1 MSAWSHSKFQASQGY
16 IDPISRK
23 FVFLIQHSG
32 NQGRRSLWIYDQ
44 PGLHRLSQQNRSI
57 CSPTKRV
64 ALYEH
69 TFLSPSFRRATGR
82 RHFGRCTLVCW
93 WLNISKALHAVGHFL
108 SSKCFAVLMPLYI
121 VLGAFWSRQS
131 WLSQLLSSS
140 GTWWIRLLG
149 TDWNRNSSLWKEA
162 VLVVLVLV
170 RSLLIPNTDVSVVGR
185 PTQEYHRLKPTL
197 ATSQTTFQK
206 IAIAGLER
214 WLLG

>member
-1 MSAWSHSKFQASQGY
+1 MPSVSVPGCQKQWISWCQPGHIVSFKPARATQTPSQESSCFQFSTQETKAEDPCGFTTSLDY
-16 IDPISRK
+16 IDCLNRTEQEYMLPNKKSGTLWTHL
-23 FVFLIQHSG
+23 FVTQFQKG
-32 NQGRRSLWIYDQ
+32 N
-44 PGLHRLSQQNRSI
+44 
-57 CSPTKRV
+57 
-64 ALYEH
+64 
-69 TFLSPSFRRATGR
+69 R

-162 VLVVLVLV
+162 VLGGM
-170 RSLLIPNTDVSVVGR
+170 SVS
-185 PTQEYHRLKPTL
+185 
-197 ATSQTTFQK
+197 
-206 IAIAGLER
+206 
-214 WLLG
+214 